1 MDFILLY
8 SIIVGIIFFIWLV
21 FVVRMYNEMNK

>member
-8 SIIVGIIFFIWLV
+8 SIIVGIIFLIWLV
-21 FVVRMYNEMNK
+21 FVVRMYHEMNK